1 MKRKIIAGILILS
14 MVVGVMG
21 CKSSKDNTT
30 KTPAV
35 ATGAAQSNDNKDQN
49 AQSTS
54 TDTPQDNNDE
64 NKAKKL
70 TSPEV
75 IKKFEE
81 LRPKVTEF
89 FKEKLEKPNA
99 GKGDQFKVYEE
110 SNDLKIKDF
119 KGVTFVKYDDA
130 VNTEGHYSYGA
141 CSISPKEVK
150 VDSTDAQNIVV
161 DLWLKINEDKI
172 EKEGFKIQ
180 GTLFEEFIK
189 LVSTET
195 VDIAGLEKEVSAHVT
210 EQGGVTKHYGN
221 TEINF
226 KILDGQLICTITIE

>member
-14 MVVGVMG
+14 MVAGVMG

-54 TDTPQDNNDE
+54 TDTNQDNNDE

-70 TSPEV
+70 TSPEI

-81 LRPKVTEF
+81 LRPKVTAF
-89 FKEKLEKPNA
+89 LKEKLEKPNV
-99 GKGDQFKVYEE
+99 GKGDEFKVYEK
-110 SNDLKIKDF
+110 SNDVKIKDF
-119 KGVTFVKYDDA
+119 SGVSYVEYNDHVKDK
-130 VNTEGHYSYGA
+130 GHYSYGA
-141 CSISPKEVK
+141 YSISAKEKDVE
-150 VDSTDAQNIVV
+150 STEAANIVT
-161 DLWLKINEDKI
+161 DLWLVIDEDKI

-189 LVSTET
+189 LVSTDT

-210 EQGGVTKHYGN
+210 EDGGVTKQYGN

-226 KILDGQLICTITIE
+226 RIMDSEMMCTITIE